1 MEYKNK
7 QQKELGIWLIIQL
20 QGFQKI
26 HDRIIEKQLQISIIK
41 KYLKKMCIFKKK
53 KKKKERKLFIIWY

>member
-26 HDRIIEKQLQISIIK
+26 HDRIIEKQLQ
-41 KYLKKMCIFKKK
+41 KKK
-53 KKKKERKLFIIWY
+53 KKKNQKKMYI